1 MVKVAASMGSRGGEI
16 RGDTRGGETR
26 GGETRGESRGETRGG
41 GSRRRRWYARVL
53 QRVVAEREKISRE
66 LRRVMDACGSLVPT
80 TSAARDGM
88 PYARHT
94 PG

>member
-1 MVKVAASMGSRGGEI
+1 MVKVATSMGSRGDES
-16 RGDTRGGETR
+16 RGDETR
-26 GGETRGESRGETRGG
+26 GDESRGDESRGETRGET
-41 GSRRRRWYARVL
+41 RRRVGYAHVL

>member
-1 MVKVAASMGSRGGEI
+1 MGECAGESVSGGVNRWMGESRG
-16 RGDTRGGETR
+16 DD
-26 GGETRGESRGETRGG
+26 SRGETRVG
-41 GSRRRRWYARVL
+41 GSRRRVGYAHVL

>member
-1 MVKVAASMGSRGGEI
+1 MVKVATSMGSRGDES
-16 RGDTRGGETR
+16 RGGESR
-26 GGETRGESRGETRGG
+26 GGESRGDDSRGETRVG
-41 GSRRRRWYARVL
+41 GSRRLVGYARVL